1 MKKNDQRK
9 NSCSCQSLGRE
20 KQNKDCYSNSVK
32 LHKTQHDFFLA
43 VNVHG
48 PDDMQIIA
56 CWQKDWWCPVHR
68 QLFFLVK
75 RGIRISWCL
84 PTNIYNVSYTS
95 YPNLYRPI
103 YLDRS
108 PLTEN
113 KMDSE
118 NGSTQWK
125 VGSTWMD
132 GQAHDRWWWVKRA
145 TAVYMHYLSIDIV
158 HLL

>member
-56 CWQKDWWCPVHR
+56 CWQKIGGAPAVHR
-68 QLFFLVK
+68 QLSFLCK
-75 RGIRISWCL
+75 ARNQ
-84 PTNIYNVSYTS
+84 NIMMPSYE
-95 YPNLYRPI
+95 YI
-103 YLDRS
+103 
-108 PLTEN
+108 
-113 KMDSE
+113 
-118 NGSTQWK
+118 
-125 VGSTWMD
+125 
-132 GQAHDRWWWVKRA
+132 
-145 TAVYMHYLSIDIV
+145 
-158 HLL
+158 